1 LVENRGISSKKK
13 RPHTD
18 AGRLSVVLTFPTLLQ
33 EPQALRAPQVLPE
46 PRGPEQVQVQVREPE
61 LQSQPAFALPPS
73 CSQQLQTIKS

>member
-1 LVENRGISSKKK
+1 
-13 RPHTD
+13 
-18 AGRLSVVLTFPTLLQ
+18 LLQ

-46 PRGPEQVQVQVREPE
+46 PPPGPEQAQVREPE